1 MKLRQ
6 LNQFVLGN
14 KLEQKLDLTVTRVI
28 LLSTGLRVHTNRF
41 IVQDSAVMFN
51 IQL

>member
-6 LNQFVLGN
+6 LTQFVLGN
-14 KLEQKLDLTVTRVI
+14 KLEEKLDLTVTRVV
-28 LLSTGLRVHTNRF
+28 LLLTGLRVHTYRF
-41 IVQDSAVMFN
+41 IVQDSAVVFN